1 MHFKLETAQFIGIDV
16 SKKRLH
22 GAWLRDP
29 QQALTRPKGV
39 DNELLSNLVYSPQ
52 AASLSD

>member
-1 MHFKLETAQFIGIDV
+1 MQFIGIDV